1 MPRLEKKDVEQRG
14 SGQEEIVKLEKEIQQ
29 YNEALQQSRNG
40 LNMKKVS
47 LSDEEMNEIAELE
60 LYLDEIPDYLAI
72 DISTEY
78 QRLKVEFMNREDID
92 G

>member
-1 MPRLEKKDVEQRG
+1 MDNIPNDDIVEGYFGADKLSDTIRKKFQ
-14 SGQEEIVKLEKEIQQ
+14 KYKE
-29 YNEALQQSRNG
+29 LV
-40 LNMKKVS
+40 KKVS
-47 LSDEEMNEIAELE
+47 LSDEEMNEIVELE